1 MMSIPKAQFITLEGV
16 EGAGKSTQKQALCRF
31 LDANGIPYIETRE
44 PGGTPYAESIR
55 ELLLSHSED
64 APSAKTELLLMF
76 AARAQHWETKILPAL
91 EAGTWVVCDRFTDAT
106 YAYQGGGRQLPVDW
120 IETLETLVQGVQRPD
135 LTLIFDVPVE
145 IGLARAGRRGALDR
159 IELEDIAFFE
169 RVRAMYQHIA
179 SHDTER
185 VVTLDASADVETV
198 TESMIAL
205 LMTRWNLPCHPG

>member
-1 MMSIPKAQFITLEGV
+1 MSIPKAQFITLEGV
-16 EGAGKSTQKQALCRF
+16 EGAGKSTQKQALCR
-31 LDANGIPYIETRE
+31 LLGANGIPYIETRE

-76 AARAQHWETKILPAL
+76 AARAQHLETKILPAL

-120 IETLETLVQGVQRPD
+120 IETLETLVQGAQRPD

-159 IELEDIAFFE
+159 IESEDIAFFE

-179 SHDTER
+179 SRDTER

-198 TESMIAL
+198 TESMIKL
-205 LMTRWNLPCHPG
+205 LMTRWNLSCHPG

>member
-1 MMSIPKAQFITLEGV
+1 L
-16 EGAGKSTQKQALCRF
+16 

-55 ELLLSHSED
+55 QLLLNHSQD
-64 APSAKTELLLMF
+64 TPTAKTELLLMF
-76 AARAQHWETKILPAL
+76 AARAQHLETKILPAL

-159 IELEDIAFFE
+159 IESEDIAFFE

-179 SHDTER
+179 SRDTER
-185 VVTLDASADVETV
+185 VVTLDASTDVETV

-205 LMTRWNLPCHPG
+205 LMTRWNLSCHPG